1 MVWRHTWHYRKT
13 DWLWGLLVI
22 VFVLGYSNMAAAFVG
37 VRAFGMGG
45 AYTAVA
51 DDGAAVFWNPAGLMQ
66 INESSINATLALP
79 VDEADS
85 YETCISYLER
95 DGGYGAG
102 ALTWYYGRLNP
113 VASPEAILYDEI
125 HDFSYALA
133 KAAGERVFLGGSIH
147 YSRKRG
153 ATAKAYIS
161 EWTGDVAGMV
171 KISDAWRAG
180 ITVLDAYRLIGDGG
194 TTSQSPNARGT
205 ITAGFAFRP
214 NDQITLALDGYD
226 LPNRLHARSLRLG
239 GEYRLPAGFALRGG
253 LQRGIDNDWEAWTW
267 GAGMDIDSWRMEYA
281 YLGGDYHGIHA
292 MGVAW
297 RF

>member
-22 VFVLGYSNMAAAFVG
+22 VLVLGYGSTAAAFVG

-45 AYTAVA
+45 AFTAVA
-51 DDGAAVFWNPAGLMQ
+51 DDGAAVFWNAAGLMQ
-66 INESSINATLALP
+66 TKESSINATLALP

-102 ALTWYYGRLNP
+102 ALTWYYGRLHP

-133 KAAGERVFLGGSIH
+133 KSVGKHVSIGGNIH
-147 YSRKRG
+147 YQRKRE
-153 ATAKAYIS
+153 AAAESYVAK
-161 EWTGDVAGMV
+161 WTGDVAAMV
-171 KISDAWRAG
+171 KVSDTWQAGINVLDVYGLISD
-180 ITVLDAYRLIGDGG
+180 GG
-194 TTSQSPNARGT
+194 STSQEASGT
-205 ITAGFAFRP
+205 MMAGFALRP
-214 NDQITLALDGYD
+214 NAETTLALDGYD
-226 LPNRLHARSLRLG
+226 LSNRQNARSMRLG
-239 GEYRLPAGFALRGG
+239 GEYRFPGGFALRGG
-253 LQRGIDNDWEAWTW
+253 LQRGIDNDWEAWSW
-267 GAGMDIDSWRMEYA
+267 GAGMDIEGWRMEYA
-281 YLGGDYHGIHA
+281 YLGGDYHGVHA
-292 MGVAW
+292 MGVSW